1 MEALLGRTEAASG
14 KDQPKQEASQCP
26 PDARTTGPP
35 SRSSYRSSKG
45 ARWTNNSPLLP
56 LSWGES
62 AWGRV
67 PLSYKRWRSDNPL
80 SHATVPPRGPVSVG
94 SWKMRNN
101 LGAAKRLW
109 KELQSLEKSARNG
122 DTSDSDIY
130 LRPASSSSLLDWSAL
145 VKGPIDSPYEGGVF
159 RLSIRC
165 GTDYPLSPPTITFE
179 TKIFHPNI
187 HFDKVG
193 LSERFVSNS
202 SQF

>member
-1 MEALLGRTEAASG
+1 
-14 KDQPKQEASQCP
+14 
-26 PDARTTGPP
+26 
-35 SRSSYRSSKG
+35 
-45 ARWTNNSPLLP
+45 
-56 LSWGES
+56 
-62 AWGRV
+62 
-67 PLSYKRWRSDNPL
+67 
-80 SHATVPPRGPVSVG
+80 
-94 SWKMRNN
+94 MRNN
-101 LGAAKRLW
+101 LGAAKRLR

-187 HFDKVG
+187 HFEKVG
-193 LSERFVSNS
+193 VHCLSALFRTRSNPHS
-202 SQF
+202 SSPPHHQGDVCLDILKREWSPAWGLLSACRAVLALLSDPDADSPLNCDAGNMIRSQDKLAYWTTAEMYTLENAFFIEWPDDEDDKSK